1 MRHVYQVGDKILH
14 EAFGEGLVVDVRR
27 RPFYDILEIAFS
39 DGVRKITSIH
49 PQIQPGEVNG
59 APAGKRKPKAA
70 PPDESAPGKKPRSR
84 RGRAAPAEVETTVA
98 ELDLPEPRVNFRN
111 DDVIQLNEQSLAWLE
126 NATLDGDARDY
137 ALRLRAETL
146 SLNRGFERLI
156 SLESIR
162 GVQRYQY
169 QVRACLKILRDMKGR
184 ALLADEVGLGKTI
197 EAGIV
202 LKEYV
207 LRGLVRRCVILA
219 PVSLVTQWQEE
230 MYQKFD
236 LEFAVYGKDADWD
249 ADFLIASLDTAKTHK
264 NREIILDQNYDA
276 VIVDEAHRLRN
287 HQTLGWKFIDALSV
301 KHILLLTATPVQND
315 LRELFNLVT
324 LLKPGALGTYREFRR
339 AFMVR
344 GDKRLPKNTRELS
357 RLLNKVMIRT
367 TRSST
372 AIKFPERQVET
383 VSFALSNEEREL
395 YDGVSDFIVDTAKV
409 TEEKT
414 YQKWHFI
421 LMLLQKEIGSSTFAA
436 ARTLKKCLDTGRLG
450 EDVTRL
456 RHLVDLATSIREN
469 SKLQGLER
477 VLKERNGERI
487 IVFTQFLDTLA
498 YIQRSLEARG
508 VSCVAFHGGLS
519 PAEKETA
526 IDRFRRKTQVLVS
539 SEAGG
544 EGRNLQFCRNLVN
557 YDLPWNP
564 MRVEQRIGR
573 VHRLGQ
579 KRDVYIYNFTT
590 DDTVESYVL
599 ELLVKKIR
607 MFELVIGEMDMILGS
622 LEEQGGFENRIFQI
636 WSSTRNRKL
645 IRSKFEEYGEELA
658 GARNRYE
665 KVKGLDRAIFDG

>member
-1 MRHVYQVGDKILH
+1 M
-14 EAFGEGLVVDVRR
+14 
-27 RPFYDILEIAFS
+27 
-39 DGVRKITSIH
+39 
-49 PQIQPGEVNG
+49 N
-59 APAGKRKPKAA
+59 
-70 PPDESAPGKKPRSR
+70 
-84 RGRAAPAEVETTVA
+84 
-98 ELDLPEPRVNFRN
+98 
-111 DDVIQLNEQSLAWLE
+111 
-126 NATLDGDARDY
+126 
-137 ALRLRAETL
+137 
-146 SLNRGFERLI
+146 
-156 SLESIR
+156 
-162 GVQRYQY
+162 
-169 QVRACLKILRDMKGR
+169 GR

-197 EAGIV
+197 EAGIA

-207 LRGLVRRCVILA
+207 LRGLIRRCLILA

-236 LEFAVYGKDADWD
+236 LDFEVYGKDADWD
-249 ADFLIASLDTAKTHK
+249 SDFLIASLDTAKTQK
-264 NREIILDQNYDA
+264 NRDIILEQNYDA

-287 HQTLGWKFIDALSV
+287 HQTLGWKFIDAISV

-372 AIKFPERQVET
+372 SIKFPERHVET
-383 VSFALSNEEREL
+383 VSFTLSGREREL
-395 YDGVSDFIVDTAKV
+395 YDGVSDFIVDTARAAEDKV
-409 TEEKT
+409 

-436 ARTLKKCLDTGRLG
+436 AKTLRRCLENRRLG
-450 EDVTRL
+450 DDVERL
-456 RHLVDLATSIREN
+456 KGLLDLADGIQAN
-469 SKLQGLER
+469 SKFQGIER
-477 VLKERNGERI
+477 VLNERKGERV

-498 YIQRSLEARG
+498 YLKRALDERG
-508 VSCVAFHGGLS
+508 VSCAVFHGGLN
-519 PAEKETA
+519 PAEKELA
-526 IDRFRRKTQVLVS
+526 IERFRRNAQVLIS

-544 EGRNLQFCRNLVN
+544 EGRNLQFCRTLVN

-599 ELLVKKIR
+599 ELLVRKK
-607 MFELVIGEMDMILGS
+607 S
-622 LEEQGGFENRIFQI
+622 ACSN
-636 WSSTRNRKL
+636 S
-645 IRSKFEEYGEELA
+645 
-658 GARNRYE
+658 
-665 KVKGLDRAIFDG
+665 